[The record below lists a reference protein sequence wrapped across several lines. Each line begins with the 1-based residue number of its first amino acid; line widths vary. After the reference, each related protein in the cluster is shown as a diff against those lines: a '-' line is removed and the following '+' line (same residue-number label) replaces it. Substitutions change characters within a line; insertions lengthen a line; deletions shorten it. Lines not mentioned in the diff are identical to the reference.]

1 MKTLRKMKK
10 GFTIVELV
18 IVIAVIAVLTAILVP
33 TFISISNKAN
43 EASDK
48 SLVKNLNTALRMA
61 EGDQGKKNETMFDA
75 VEDVKEY
82 AGIMLPQ
89 FVSKSGDEI
98 LWDSVT
104 DEFVWK
110 TAKPQGRADVLL
122 WTIVDSYDS
131 SKQTYSMF
139 AGSKWSSSAVSV
151 EGLTVGFDVGYHSEI
166 TTVSYTRPDNA
177 TAQTATI
184 RTNNEEAVVTITA
197 KSDIVKHYGLA
208 KKVDVVK
215 VDLDHS
221 FHSNG
226 TIGFAQ
232 VAYGHFVADAGKVYG
247 LYASTDDT
255 VIDEN
260 GGEIV
265 DAYKADGVNK
275 NGNKDF
281 TEIPSGKTIADIEA
295 EAEGNVAAKAIRQSD
310 IVEGGLRVSSGKY
323 KLAEDITISNR
334 ANCIK
339 IGDDGENQNQDVT
352 LDLAGHVLKNID
364 AASKSRETYAIYLIR
379 STFTIK
385 DSVGGGAINND
396 ANGVDNAYGIL
407 SIFSTVI
414 VDGGVLG
421 GNSPKT
427 LVAFNSDL
435 HLYVRAGQINGL
447 IEACTTSSQYGV
459 YLHSSGTYKIT
470 SPGISTGIPALIA
483 RVYDGS
489 GNEISRGASSSTQG
503 VEYYEY
509 TVA

>member
-110 TAKPQGRADVLL
+110 AEKPAGRADILL
-122 WTIVDSYDS
+122 WTIVDSYVS
-131 SKQTYSMF
+131 ANQTYSMF
-139 AGSKWSSSAVSV
+139 AGSKWSSSVVSV

-166 TTVSYTRPDNA
+166 TTVSYTRADSA
-177 TAQTATI
+177 TAQTAVI
-184 RTNNEEAVVTITA
+184 RTNSEEAVVTITA

-215 VDLDHS
+215 VDLENS

-226 TIGFAQ
+226 KIGFAQ

-247 LYASTDDT
+247 LYASTNNT
-255 VIDEN
+255 KIDEN

-265 DAYKADGVNK
+265 AAYKADGVNK

-281 TEIPSGKTIADIEA
+281 TEIPSGKTIEDIEA
-295 EAEGNVAAKAIRQSD
+295 EAEEECKPIAKIDSYGKLNDFVQGVGDYKDLTAAKLIEDVTQTSGFNSSILVNRSISIDLNGHTIIGWGSNNTEVGFDEQSVFW
-310 IVEGGLRVSSGKY
+310 IQNNSTL
-323 KLAEDITISNR
+323 TIS
-334 ANCIK
+334 
-339 IGDDGENQNQDVT
+339 
-352 LDLAGHVLKNID
+352 
-364 AASKSRETYAIYLIR
+364 
-379 STFTIK
+379 
-385 DSVGGGAINND
+385 DSVGGGKIKTTSAGNCVYIGAQAKLVVNGGKFVGYAAYFEMLGVYW
-396 ANGVDNAYGIL
+396 ANTPIGGTGTTIAEGYTYYFKNVQYDSYVSGKNPDFNMGDDGVWT
-407 SIFSTVI
+407 FE
-414 VDGGVLG
+414 
-421 GNSPKT
+421 K
-427 LVAFNSDL
+427 
-435 HLYVRAGQINGL
+435 VRA
-447 IEACTTSSQYGV
+447 
-459 YLHSSGTYKIT
+459 
-470 SPGISTGIPALIA
+470 
-483 RVYDGS
+483 
-489 GNEISRGASSSTQG
+489 
-503 VEYYEY
+503 
-509 TVA
+509 